1 MQLSRTH
8 LQSVPSGLAASTPP
22 LTRLSTSI
30 ATKGVCRQLY
40 IKIDSAL
47 LMVYDSLWVMG
58 NVLLKIISQLR
69 KIYARLSLRTSSN
82 VFNKVSV
89 FKHI

>member
-30 ATKGVCRQLY
+30 ATKGVCGQ
-40 IKIDSAL
+40 
-47 LMVYDSLWVMG
+47 
-58 NVLLKIISQLR
+58 
-69 KIYARLSLRTSSN
+69 LSLGYGKCVAQNYQSIEKDICKIEFENFKQCVQQS
-82 VFNKVSV
+82 VS
-89 FKHI
+89 IQAY